1 MRCVCV
7 CLGLCACVVCL
18 SFNVRGYVGC
28 CVLCVLCVG
37 CLNAF
42 VCFKCDVLCRGVW
55 YVVCVVSCLCA
66 CWFDVI
72 VWFV

>member
-1 MRCVCV
+1 MCAVFASHCVVLSGV
-7 CLGLCACVVCL
+7 CLCDVSC
-18 SFNVRGYVGC
+18 
-28 CVLCVLCVG
+28 LCVG

-72 VWFV
+72 VWFVRSIVRC